1 MTNQKQGSPLPTF
14 FISHGGGPCF
24 WMDWGPTDPFK
35 GLATYFHSFQSDLQN
50 NFGRQPDAILVISA
64 HWEEEEFT
72 IQTNPT
78 PGMLFD
84 YYGFPEHTYHLNYP
98 AKTSAKLIASVR
110 ELFKKSGM
118 ALHEDV
124 QRGYDHGVF
133 VPFLLMFPKA
143 EIPVVQLSL
152 KQNLDPAE
160 HIQLGKILEPL
171 RSENILIVG
180 SGLSY
185 HNLRQLNDIHGF
197 SKNFDDW
204 LQETM
209 HKTPAQRTERLID
222 WLQAPNARLAH
233 PREDHLLPLM
243 VVTGAGSSE
252 AATRT
257 YHEQMSNWKFWTSSF
272 RLG

>member
-1 MTNQKQGSPLPTF
+1 MNKKQESQLPTF
-14 FISHGGGPCF
+14 YVSHGGGPCF
-24 WMDWGPTDPFK
+24 WMDWGSTDPFK
-35 GLATYFHSFQSDLQN
+35 GLATYFNHFQENLQK

-72 IQTNPT
+72 IQTNPK
-78 PGMLFD
+78 PSMLFD
-84 YYGFPEHTYHLNYP
+84 YYGFPENTYHLDYP
-98 AKTSAKLIASVR
+98 AKTSPALITRVKK
-110 ELFKKSGM
+110 LFKN
-118 ALHEDV
+118 ANVPLREDS

-143 EIPVVQLSL
+143 DIPVVQLSL

-160 HIQLGKILEPL
+160 HIQMGKILEPL

-204 LQETM
+204 LFKTM
-209 HKTPAQRTERLID
+209 QCSPRERAERLIQ
-222 WLQAPNARLAH
+222 WETAPNARLSH

-243 VVTGAGSSE
+243 VITGAAYTGHS
-252 AATRT
+252 TRT
-257 YHEQMSNWKFWTSSF
+257 YNEQMSNWKFWTSSF
-272 RLG
+272 QLD